1 MNKVITIIIPT
12 YNMEKYLRRCLD
24 SLLVSTEV
32 RSYLEVLVINDG
44 SKDTSLSIAHEYE
57 SNYPECIRVIDKENG
72 NYGSCV
78 NRGLIESQGKYV
90 KVVDADDYVI
100 TKNFE
105 LFIKKLCDIDVDLI
119 VSDFDVVTIE
129 GKVDKK
135 WSYNLPQKKVS
146 RFIDYCNS
154 FDFKNMQMHAVAY
167 KKSLILD
174 MDYKQ
179 TEGISFTDQEWM
191 LYPMTK
197 VDTFF
202 YIPVVV
208 YQYVIGREGQTVAD
222 TNLPRVLEQHLI
234 ILYRALSYINNKP
247 LANNLYEFVKYRLM
261 FLFTFFY
268 RKLMFLKD
276 YDKINEIEN
285 QIKNINNRFYEDM
298 NDSKLD
304 RLLPFKFIKALR
316 NGNRISLNIALYCF
330 KLVSRVKCIINV
342 I

>member
-44 SKDTSLSIAHEYE
+44 SKDTSPSIAHEYE

-78 NRGLIESQGKYV
+78 NRGLKEAQGRYV

-100 TKNFE
+100 TRNFE
-105 LFIKKLCDIDVDLI
+105 SFVRNLSDVDSDLI

-146 RFIDYCNS
+146 RIIDYCNS

-167 KKSLILD
+167 KKSLLLD

-197 VDTFF
+197 VETFF

-222 TNLPRVLEQHLI
+222 TNLPRVLDQHLI
-234 ILYRALSYINNKP
+234 ILYRALSYINNKS
-247 LANNLYEFVKYRLM
+247 LDNNLYEFVKYRLM

-268 RKLMFLKD
+268 RRLLLLKD
-276 YDKINEIEN
+276 YGKINEIEN
-285 QIKNINNRFYEDM
+285 QIKNINYRFYEDM
-298 NDSKLD
+298 NDTRLD
-304 RLLPFKFIKALR
+304 RFLPFKFIKALR
-316 NGNRISLNIALYCF
+316 NGNTLSLSIALSCF
-330 KLVSRVKCIINV
+330 KVLSKIK
-342 I
+342 